1 MINYKFFISIA
12 IFSIMLFFTS
22 IIKNKTR
29 IIEKDIFKIEN
40 KIANLEKNLYE
51 SQLDY
56 YYLTSPELLKSK
68 LEFLSDEDY
77 VHMEFSKIYLNYKHF
92 LKNQKNITK
101 K

>member
-1 MINYKFFISIA
+1 
-12 IFSIMLFFTS
+12 MLFLTS

-29 IIEKDIFKIEN
+29 IIEKDILKYEN
-40 KIANLEKNLYE
+40 KIASIKKNLYE

-56 YYLTSPELLKSK
+56 YYLTSPKLLKSK
-68 LEFLSDEDY
+68 LEFLTDEDY
-77 VHMEFSKIYLNYKHF
+77 VHMEFSKIYLNFNLF

>member
-1 MINYKFFISIA
+1 MINYKFFISIT
-12 IFSIMLFFTS
+12 IFSIMLFLTS

-29 IIEKDIFKIEN
+29 IIEKNIFKIEN
-40 KIANLEKNLYE
+40 KISDIEKNLYE

-56 YYLTSPELLKSK
+56 YYLTSPKLLKSK

-92 LKNQKNITK
+92 FKNQKNITK

>member
-1 MINYKFFISIA
+1 MINYKFFISIT
-12 IFSIMLFFTS
+12 IFLIMLFLTS

-29 IIEKDIFKIEN
+29 IIEKDIFKYEN
-40 KIANLEKNLYE
+40 KIASIEKNLHE

-56 YYLTSPELLKSK
+56 YYLTSPKLLKSK
-68 LEFLSDEDY
+68 LEFLTDADY
-77 VHMEFSKIYLNYKHF
+77 VHMEFSKIYLNYNHF